1 MDCRTT
7 AAHKSRTRL
16 GSKQYDLILTEK
28 QSVLTRIISSFEGQ
42 NM

>member
-7 AAHKSRTRL
+7 VVHKSRTRL